1 MVIGLV
7 VPAFADT
14 EIQMDFEQY
23 LTERPDVPLS
33 DRMAFSASL
42 RPQRERSASTELT
55 KEAKMGIL
63 KLMMVKKAE
72 GENAEQLRAA
82 MLVDPQVQKA
92 LDFKE
97 AQQAAA
103 ALSQQNQQM
112 QQQMAAM
119 MQGMQQLQQQ
129 AVAAGQQNQALQQQ
143 LQGEMQMRQQAN
155 MQALQAND
163 QALKTQ
169 AASQQQRMQLAQ
181 TADQAA
187 IALKQVASQDPVQQM
202 QQQEQQAAQEQ
213 QMQQAAQL
221 AAMPPEQRK
230 EVEQAQKAQQEAQV
244 QGQQAQQEAQKQE
257 IQQGAQQ
264 QQQGMV
270 AQSAAGMSK
279 TDFLRAKLAKCKGKP
294 RRPAGRV
301 EKTSEIYKRASL
313 PGATTPFKQRLI
325 EAGIGAGLGATAG
338 IGFALAQRRFGEDS
352 RDKPSP
358 EEIALE
364 KKQRAASIA
373 AQTNPSMIN
382 RIAAIRA
389 QAQLDAERDV
399 RKSPNK
405 QLIRRAAQGAAI
417 GSAAAPTVMM
427 AQRNLGPRILG

>member
-1 MVIGLV
+1 
-7 VPAFADT
+7 
-14 EIQMDFEQY
+14 
-23 LTERPDVPLS
+23 
-33 DRMAFSASL
+33 
-42 RPQRERSASTELT
+42 
-55 KEAKMGIL
+55 
-63 KLMMVKKAE
+63 MM
-72 GENAEQLRAA
+72 
-82 MLVDPQVQKA
+82 VDPQVQQA

-129 AVAAGQQNQALQQQ
+129 ASAAGQQNQALQQQ

-202 QQQEQQAAQEQ
+202 QQQEQQQAEMQ
-213 QMQQAAQL
+213 QAQQAAQI
-221 AAMPPEQRK
+221 AALPPEQRK
-230 EVEQAQKAQQEAQV
+230 EVEQAQKAQQEAQ
-244 QGQQAQQEAQKQE
+244 QQTQQAEQETQKQQ
-257 IQQGAQQ
+257 IQQQP
-264 QQQGMV
+264 QGMV

-279 TDFLRAKLAKCKGKP
+279 ADFLQQVISNNRDKQWSKLYSALKQKDPQAVDLTRHAEAIRQKAVDRESRDLEELKRRVEELHQTKLAKCKGK
-294 RRPAGRV
+294 RRKPAGRV

-313 PGATTPFKQRLI
+313 PGATTPLKQRLI

-364 KKQRAASIA
+364 KKQRAASVA
-373 AQTNPSMIN
+373 AQTNPSLIN
-382 RIAAIRA
+382 RVAAIRA